1 MPFEIDQAT
10 IAAYLEVITINLVL
24 SGDNVVVIGMAAAG
38 LTRDLRQKAIVAG
51 IAAAAVIRIV
61 FAVVAVQL
69 LEIPGIMLVGGL
81 LLFWV
86 CWNMFEELRS
96 AGDADGGNG
105 MDVDPDTASLVAK
118 RPAKALRTAI
128 IQIIVA
134 DVSMSLDN
142 VLAVAGAASDDM
154 DALIFGLILSVVLM
168 AVASTLVAALLARYR
183 WIGWLGLAVIVY
195 VAGSMVLDGVGQLKA
210 LDYRTLFSKASSAQT
225 DFRGPRWPPDLQP
238 AVLERSF
245 AEAKHGSSRYYCAI
259 ANVNFCRAG
268 IRAEAGREVIPP
280 AAASATPGA

>member
-1 MPFEIDQAT
+1 MPFQIDEAT

-38 LTRDLRQKAIVAG
+38 LAKELRQKAIIAG

-61 FAVVAVQL
+61 FAVVAVEL

-86 CWNMFEELRS
+86 CWNMFGELRS
-96 AGDADGGNG
+96 AGEVDDGT
-105 MDVDPDTASLVAK
+105 DVDAGPATAAG
-118 RPAKALRTAI
+118 RQAKALRTAI

-195 VAGSMVLDGVGQLKA
+195 VAGSMVLDGVRQLA
-210 LDYRTLFSKASSAQT
+210 AVDYHSLVSRFSDRHDRLDLSQLGA
-225 DFRGPRWPPDLQP
+225 
-238 AVLERSF
+238 
-245 AEAKHGSSRYYCAI
+245 H
-259 ANVNFCRAG
+259 
-268 IRAEAGREVIPP
+268 
-280 AAASATPGA
+280 ASA

>member
-1 MPFEIDQAT
+1 MPFQIDPAT
-10 IAAYLEVITINLVL
+10 IEAYLEVITINLVL

-38 LTRDLRQKAIVAG
+38 LAKELRRKAIISG

-86 CWNMFEELRS
+86 CWNMFGELRS
-96 AGDADGGNG
+96 AGEAGTDMNAD
-105 MDVDPDTASLVAK
+105 PATVAG

-128 IQIIVA
+128 TQIIVA

-195 VAGSMVLDGVGQLKA
+195 VAGSMVLDGVRQLAAVDA
-210 LDYRTLFSKASSAQT
+210 LVLQFSDRQAVAQT
-225 DFRGPRWPPDLQP
+225 P
-238 AVLERSF
+238 A
-245 AEAKHGSSRYYCAI
+245 
-259 ANVNFCRAG
+259 
-268 IRAEAGREVIPP
+268 
-280 AAASATPGA
+280 

>member
-1 MPFEIDQAT
+1 MSLGIDQAT
-10 IAAYLEVITINLVL
+10 ITAYLEVITINLVL

-38 LTRDLRQKAIVAG
+38 LAKALRQKAIIAG

-69 LEIPGIMLVGGL
+69 LAIPGIMLVGGL

-86 CWNMFEELRS
+86 CWNMFGEFRS
-96 AGDADGGNG
+96 AGDADDGDGA
-105 MDVDPDTASLVAK
+105 DADPTVAFLAAT

-128 IQIIVA
+128 VQIVVA

-154 DALIFGLILSVVLM
+154 DALVFGLILSVVLM
-168 AVASTLVAALLARYR
+168 AVASTLVAALLARHR

-195 VAGSMVLDGVGQLKA
+195 VAGSMVLDGVEQLKA
-210 LDYRTLFSKASSAQT
+210 LDYWTVLSRTSSPMGASTVRVSM
-225 DFRGPRWPPDLQP
+225 R
-238 AVLERSF
+238 
-245 AEAKHGSSRYYCAI
+245 AKD
-259 ANVNFCRAG
+259 
-268 IRAEAGREVIPP
+268 
-280 AAASATPGA
+280 

>member
-1 MPFEIDQAT
+1 MPFQIDPAT
-10 IAAYLEVITINLVL
+10 IEAYLEVITINLVL

-38 LTRDLRQKAIVAG
+38 LAKELRQKAIISG

-61 FAVVAVQL
+61 FAVVAVEL
-69 LEIPGIMLVGGL
+69 LEISGIMLVGGL

-86 CWNMFEELRS
+86 CWNMFGELRS
-96 AGDADGGNG
+96 AGEADDGTNMGTNPAAAAG
-105 MDVDPDTASLVAK
+105 

-195 VAGSMVLDGVGQLKA
+195 VAGSMVLDGVRQLAAVDYNA
-210 LDYRTLFSKASSAQT
+210 LVLQTSDRQVVAQT
-225 DFRGPRWPPDLQP
+225 P
-238 AVLERSF
+238 A
-245 AEAKHGSSRYYCAI
+245 
-259 ANVNFCRAG
+259 
-268 IRAEAGREVIPP
+268 
-280 AAASATPGA
+280 

>member
-96 AGDADGGNG
+96 AGD
-105 MDVDPDTASLVAK
+105 VD
-118 RPAKALRTAI
+118 
-128 IQIIVA
+128 
-134 DVSMSLDN
+134 
-142 VLAVAGAASDDM
+142 VLATVCGAGPALSSPPPHAARPRQSAAS
-154 DALIFGLILSVVLM
+154 
-168 AVASTLVAALLARYR
+168 VARSTVRIR
-183 WIGWLGLAVIVY
+183 C
-195 VAGSMVLDGVGQLKA
+195 S
-210 LDYRTLFSKASSAQT
+210 TS
-225 DFRGPRWPPDLQP
+225 PRWPHRKYVKL
-238 AVLERSF
+238 LC
-245 AEAKHGSSRYYCAI
+245 K
-259 ANVNFCRAG
+259 
-268 IRAEAGREVIPP
+268 
-280 AAASATPGA
+280 

>member
-24 SGDNVVVIGMAAAG
+24 SGDNVVVIGMAPAG
-38 LTRDLRQKAIVAG
+38 LARDLRQKAIVAG

-96 AGDADGGNG
+96 AGDADDGNG
-105 MDVDPDTASLVAK
+105 TNVDPYTASLVAK

-210 LDYRTLFSKASSAQT
+210 LDYGTLFSKASSAQT
-225 DFRGPRWPPDLQP
+225 
-238 AVLERSF
+238 
-245 AEAKHGSSRYYCAI
+245 Y
-259 ANVNFCRAG
+259 
-268 IRAEAGREVIPP
+268 
-280 AAASATPGA
+280 